1 MAVLRYVDASS
12 DAEKVSMFGMRICDL
27 DRSRRLIC
35 VAGYGYQPWIRES
48 MGTLSGGQSSRSIV
62 LIRRRGTL
70 EHIRNFV
77 PKQGLNRMDLAVD
90 AWEHALGALPT
101 ENLSPIE
108 RKQKDQYSSELAA
121 ARAKF
126 EDEKAN
132 PKRWGEAMQL
142 GAGDVDK
149 LPWKRA
155 MTMIPELTA
164 SRTWNSSVRPTF
176 TPRRSLDTVLI
187 LSSGCV

>member
-1 MAVLRYVDASS
+1 MGVDEPNGGRAKVCGCELGCREGEYVRYAY
-12 DAEKVSMFGMRICDL
+12 MRSG
-27 DRSRRLIC
+27 SRRLIC
-35 VAGYGYQPWIRES
+35 VAGYGYRPWIRES

-70 EHIRNFV
+70 EHIRDFV
-77 PKQGLNRMDLAVD
+77 PQQGLNRMDLAVD

-121 ARAKF
+121 AKAKF

-149 LPWKRA
+149 LP
-155 MTMIPELTA
+155 
-164 SRTWNSSVRPTF
+164 
-176 TPRRSLDTVLI
+176 
-187 LSSGCV
+187 